1 MKVPGTMEP
10 AVRLSLP
17 DRHFNA
23 QIFKPIIRAY
33 ALGYLSAVTP
43 KLISLARR
51 LGNKNGSTKQKFQ
64 ELTHALAGPLR
75 VNSFPTFCG
84 VLVGGTTILPILL
97 YRICV
102 CIVAGSKGNI
112 RISQQ
117 GQRLLQFATAF
128 LSAWYSFQL
137 LNKNREISRQDARAR
152 RISSGE
158 DDSNN
163 APVNTLERPHP
174 VLVGRTMDL
183 TLFTVTRAVDVIACI
198 AWNSWYRRRK
208 AKNRWTVMETLAPG
222 LADAGVFAS
231 SAAIVMWAWFYL
243 PERLPRTYEK
253 WIGEVAKV
261 DTRLIEA
268 LRRARR
274 GVFIY
279 GKDTGQAPLLESMCR
294 DYNWPEEWGDPSKVA
309 PIPCEMVHMGAG
321 PNCEKHAVLRFVRTF
336 KFACATYI
344 PLQIVLRLRSMKS
357 PAALGRAIS
366 DAARSSAFL
375 ASFVSLFYYSVCLA
389 RTRLGPKMFDPKT
402 VTPLMWDSGLCV
414 GAGCLMCGWS
424 VLVEKARKRQELALF
439 VAPRAAATVLPRLYE
454 KKYQYRERIAFSIS
468 AAILL
473 TCLLERPRMVRGVFG
488 RITTS
493 VLKLFPSWGPRPL
506 KGVIPTRSIYLRK
519 GVFQA
524 EKRYFSRNSFLHAK
538 HHASSAPFNT
548 PQSQQRNTSTM
559 YYTISMILGTVAL
572 AYGSVPLY
580 KMICQ
585 QTGWGGQPITTHRG
599 GGEDTASRVTPVTD
613 SRRLRI
619 TFNGSVSDVLPWK
632 FTPQQ
637 REVRVLPGETA
648 LAFYTATNKGPNDI
662 IGVATYSVTPGQVA
676 PYFSKIQCFCFE
688 EQKLNAGESVDMPVF
703 FFIDPDFATDP
714 TMKGIDTITLSYTFF
729 KAKYDDNGVLKP
741 IAS

>member
-1 MKVPGTMEP
+1 MEP
-10 AVRLSLP
+10 AVRLNLP
-17 DRHFNA
+17 DRHFDA
-23 QIFKPIIRAY
+23 QILKPIIRAY
-33 ALGYLSAVTP
+33 ALGYLSSVTP
-43 KLISLARR
+43 KLIAFARR
-51 LGNKNGSTKQKFQ
+51 LGSKNGSTKQRLQ
-64 ELTHALAGPLR
+64 ELAQALAGPLR

-84 VLVGGTTILPILL
+84 ILVGGSTTLPILL
-97 YRICV
+97 YRIYAWV
-102 CIVAGSKGNI
+102 LAGSRGNI
-112 RISQQ
+112 QVSQQ
-117 GQRLLQFATAF
+117 GHRLLQFVTAF
-128 LSAWYSFQL
+128 ISAWLSFRL
-137 LNKNREISRQDARAR
+137 LNKNREISRQDVRAR
-152 RISSGE
+152 RISSGQ

-163 APVNTLERPHP
+163 GPTSTLERPHS

-183 TLFTVTRAVDVIACI
+183 TLFTVTRALDVISCT
-198 AWNSWYRRRK
+198 AWNRWYRRRK
-208 AKNRWTVMETLAPG
+208 TQRSWTVVESHAPG
-222 LADAGVFAS
+222 LADAGVFAL

-268 LRRARR
+268 LRRVRR
-274 GVFIY
+274 GIFIY

-294 DYNWPEEWGDPSKVA
+294 DYHWPEEWGDPSKVV

-321 PNCEKHAVLRFVRTF
+321 PNCEKHALLRFARTF

-344 PLQIVLRLRSMKS
+344 PLQIVLRLRGTKS
-357 PAALGRAIS
+357 PAALGRAVS

-389 RTRLGPKMFDPKT
+389 RTRLGPRIFDSKT

-439 VAPRAAATVLPRLYE
+439 VAPRAAATVLPRLYN
-454 KKYQYRERIAFSIS
+454 KKYQYRERIAFSVS
-468 AAILL
+468 AAILI
-473 TCLLERPRMVRGVFG
+473 TCLRERPHMVRGVFG
-488 RITTS
+488 RIATGGI
-493 VLKLFPSWGPRPL
+493 LE
-506 KGVIPTRSIYLRK
+506 
-519 GVFQA
+519 A
-524 EKRYFSRNSFLHAK
+524 ERRYFSANSFLHAK

-688 EQKLNAGESVDMPVF
+688 EQKLNAGETVDMPVF

-714 TMKGIDTITLSYTFF
+714 NMKGIDTITLSTGTISNAF
-729 KAKYDDNGVLKP
+729 
-741 IAS
+741 